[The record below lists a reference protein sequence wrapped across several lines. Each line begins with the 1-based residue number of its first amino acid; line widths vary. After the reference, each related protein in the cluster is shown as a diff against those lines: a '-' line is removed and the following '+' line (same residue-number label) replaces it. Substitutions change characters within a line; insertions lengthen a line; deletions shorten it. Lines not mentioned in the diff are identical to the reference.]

1 MPPEYPSFDLYGR
14 VKMAELPNDGRYKH
28 YQFTIKQC
36 SHNTMLPLKFRLKD
50 ATVCDKLFFQII
62 YSTAPTKAV
71 VLNGEFLKVYS

>member
-50 ATVCDKLFFQII
+50 ATVCDKLFFQIT